1 MTDRD
6 ITIDDLETAI
16 IIGEELSRNNYAFLN
31 DEDLSYEGG
40 IQEFRTERLAPFCRV
55 LSSAWDYASDLLGDD
70 ATDHLGA
77 FDVEFVPYMMSI
89 FHDVLHNESRNIK
102 AELFT
107 GAGISSLQTAANCV
121 AIEIAKAGIENR
133 NPDFSFL
140 KESNICITH

>member
-40 IQEFRTERLAPFCRV
+40 VQEFRTERLAPFCRV
-55 LSSAWDYASDLLGDD
+55 LSSAWDYAYDLLGDD

-77 FDVEFVPYMMSI
+77 FDAEFVPHMMSI
-89 FHDVLHNESRNIK
+89 FYDALHNENSNMGWAFRS
-102 AELFT
+102 L
-107 GAGISSLQTAANCV
+107 GSLQTAANCA
-121 AIEIAKAGIENR
+121 AIEIADAGIENR

-140 KESNICITH
+140 EG

>member
-16 IIGEELSRNNYAFLN
+16 IIGEELSRNNYGLLN
-31 DEDLSYEGG
+31 GEDWLYEGG

-55 LSSAWDYASDLLGDD
+55 LSGAWDYASDLLGDE

-77 FDVEFVPYMMSI
+77 FDAEFVPYMMSI
-89 FHDVLHNESRNIK
+89 FHDVLHNENSNMGWAFRS
-102 AELFT
+102 L
-107 GAGISSLQTAANCV
+107 GSLQTAANCA
-121 AIEIAKAGIENR
+121 AIEIADAGIENR

-140 KESNICITH
+140 EG

>member
-40 IQEFRTERLAPFCRV
+40 VQEFRTERLAPFCRV
-55 LSSAWDYASDLLGDD
+55 LSSAWDYAYDLLGDD

-77 FDVEFVPYMMSI
+77 FDAEFVPYMMSI
-89 FHDVLHNESRNIK
+89 FHDVLHNESSNI
-102 AELFT
+102 
-107 GAGISSLQTAANCV
+107 GSLQTAAELA
-121 AIEIAKAGIENR
+121 AIEIAEAGIENR
-133 NPDFSFL
+133 NVDFSFL
-140 KESNICITH
+140 EG